1 MILIGAGG
9 HCHSVIDAAESIG
22 LTIKGVLDRPGGDV
36 REVMGYPVIGDDGL
50 IESLAEEYQFL
61 VSIGFITDSSVRSR
75 IFNTLRLCNASQATV
90 IASTARVSPHARV
103 GEGTVIMHHVSVNA
117 GAVIGEGCI
126 INTGANIEH
135 DVTIGSG
142 THISTGVMVNG
153 GCSIGERV
161 FVGSGTV
168 IANGVSIA
176 DDAIIGAG
184 SVVLHDIENNQKRFG
199 VI

>member
-75 IFNTLRLCNASQATV
+75 IFNTLRLCNASGNSHSLHRQSLAT
-90 IASTARVSPHARV
+90 RQGR
-103 GEGTVIMHHVSVNA
+103 GR
-117 GAVIGEGCI
+117 
-126 INTGANIEH
+126 
-135 DVTIGSG
+135 
-142 THISTGVMVNG
+142 NG
-153 GCSIGERV
+153 DY
-161 FVGSGTV
+161 
-168 IANGVSIA
+168 AP
-176 DDAIIGAG
+176 
-184 SVVLHDIENNQKRFG
+184 RFCQCRSSDR
-199 VI
+199 